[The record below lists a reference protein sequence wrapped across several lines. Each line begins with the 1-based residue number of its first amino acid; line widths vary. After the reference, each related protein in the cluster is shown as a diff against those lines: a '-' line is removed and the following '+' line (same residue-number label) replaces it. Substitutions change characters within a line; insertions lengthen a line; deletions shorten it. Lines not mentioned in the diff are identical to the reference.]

1 MCRQVHVWALPL
13 NIDFWSQWSDK
24 REETLLCHQHPK
36 QNSFDTPSAT
46 LCIYAWVSWS
56 DKWWSVMV
64 DFYQVN
70 PWMSQLMRP
79 VRSTRSDLKYAL
91 ASKHTCFFSDRVRKM
106 NLFASNGWFLLRP
119 KWPDVKMLGSGKTI
133 LDAAGWDERLV
144 HKIMLVLQPRP
155 TYNIHIVWMGC
166 IGDPVEALQLHLLP
180 SQRTSKSLLIL
191 SQLDNRMADRKSRL
205 FQKKWYT
212 SQWYILKHQLLS
224 QKEQSTACNKYH
236 HSKIIIST
244 SGLLS

>member
-1 MCRQVHVWALPL
+1 MQVWALPV

-36 QNSFDTPSAT
+36 QNSFDTPFVT
-46 LCIYAWVSWS
+46 LCVYPWISWI

-70 PWMSQLMRP
+70 PWVSQLMRP

-106 NLFASNGWFLLRP
+106 NLFVSNGWFLLRP

-155 TYNIHIVWMGC
+155 TYNIHIVWMGW

-180 SQRTSKSLLIL
+180 SQRTSKSLYWLCLSLITGIQTGRDGCFKRRDLHL
-191 SQLDNRMADRKSRL
+191 SCIHVYWNIDCYPKKNKAQLVINITIAKS
-205 FQKKWYT
+205 
-212 SQWYILKHQLLS
+212 
-224 QKEQSTACNKYH
+224 
-236 HSKIIIST
+236 
-244 SGLLS
+244 